1 MCVPRV
7 AATGHHSKKKTLIPA
22 EQLQPDVIAERTAW
36 EAKILGIDPSRFV
49 FLDEANAKT
58 NMTRLYGR
66 ALCGQRVNDYQ
77 SDARWS
83 STTMLAA
90 VNWHGAGPCLT
101 YSGGT
106 DVAAM
111 LTFVEQLLAPTLGPE
126 NIVVMDNL
134 SSHKHPSV
142 IAAIEATGAKV
153 WFQPRYSPDYNPIE
167 KMWSKVKA
175 ILRKISARTTESL
188 LAAIGEALKSITASD
203 AQNWFRHCG
212 YLNPNTDT

>member
-36 EAKILGIDPSRFV
+36 EAS
-49 FLDEANAKT
+49 
-58 NMTRLYGR
+58 
-66 ALCGQRVNDYQ
+66 
-77 SDARWS
+77 
-83 STTMLAA
+83 
-90 VNWHGAGPCLT
+90 
-101 YSGGT
+101 
-106 DVAAM
+106 
-111 LTFVEQLLAPTLGPE
+111 
-126 NIVVMDNL
+126 
-134 SSHKHPSV
+134 
-142 IAAIEATGAKV
+142 GAKV

-175 ILRKISARTTESL
+175 ILRKISARTAESL
-188 LAAIGEALKSITASD
+188 LVAIGEALQSITASD